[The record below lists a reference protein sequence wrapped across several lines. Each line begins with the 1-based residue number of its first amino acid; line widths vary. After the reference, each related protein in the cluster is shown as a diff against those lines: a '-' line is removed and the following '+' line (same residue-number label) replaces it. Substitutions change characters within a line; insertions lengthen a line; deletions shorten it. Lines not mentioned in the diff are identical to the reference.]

1 MHYPYS
7 DPSDRFADCR
17 YSDDEP
23 MLARVICPICKDW
36 IEVGAE
42 KVKIDGCVKYHK
54 ECFEGDLWDLLL
66 EFGIELC
73 VIPDEY

>member
-17 YSDDEP
+17 YPEDEP
-23 MLARVICPICKDW
+23 RWTRVICPICKDW
-36 IEVGAE
+36 IAANAE
-42 KVKIDGCVKYHK
+42 RIKIDGCVKYHK
-54 ECFEGDLWDLLL
+54 ACFEGDLWDLLL